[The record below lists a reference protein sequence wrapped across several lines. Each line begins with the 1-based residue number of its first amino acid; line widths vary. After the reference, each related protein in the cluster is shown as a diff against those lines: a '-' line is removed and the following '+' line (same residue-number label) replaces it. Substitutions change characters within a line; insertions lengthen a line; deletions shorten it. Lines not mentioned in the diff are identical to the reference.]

1 MQGVIGFFLG
11 LLFGV
16 GLIVA
21 QMTNPKKVLDFL
33 DISGVWDPS
42 LAFVMGGGLLVY
54 ALAYNASSRLP
65 KPLISQDFES
75 PSKWPVDAKL
85 LSGAFIFG
93 VGWGLGGFCP
103 GPALVALGFLNPKV
117 AVFVVAMAAG
127 MILHDGLWKNRA
139 PF

>member
-1 MQGVIGFFLG
+1 MQGVIGFSLG
-11 LLFGV
+11 LLFGI

-33 DISGVWDPS
+33 DISRVWDPS

-54 ALAYNASSRLP
+54 ALAYKASSRVP
-65 KPLISQDFES
+65 KPLISQGFES
-75 PSKWPVDAKL
+75 PPNWPVDARL
-85 LSGAFIFG
+85 LSGALIFG
-93 VGWGLGGFCP
+93 AGWGLGGFCP
-103 GPALVALGFLNPKV
+103 GPALTALGFLNPKA

-127 MILHDGLWKNRA
+127 MILHDGLWKNRS

>member
-33 DISGVWDPS
+33 DISRVWDPS

-54 ALAYNASSRLP
+54 ALAYNASSRLS
-65 KPLISQDFES
+65 KPLISQDFEI
-75 PSKWPVDAKL
+75 PSKWPVDARL

-103 GPALVALGFLNPKV
+103 GPALTALGFLNPKV

-127 MILHDGLWKNRA
+127 MILHDNVQKNRS